1 MNFLAPFF
9 LLGALAVAGPII
21 FHLIRRTTREVRPF
35 SSLMFLQPTPPR
47 VTSRSRIENLWL
59 LLLRCLVL
67 LVLTLG
73 FARPFFR
80 EGSAKSVDASG
91 AARRIAILVDTS
103 ASMRREKLWQQAR
116 ETAEA
121 ILQTT
126 TPLDAVTVVAF
137 DRTPRVL
144 TDMERWRTVPIA
156 ERVPNAVRQLA
167 AVSPGW
173 GGTNLGA
180 AVLQALDVISG
191 ARQAVPSRGEIVII
205 SDMQEGARLDGLQ
218 GLEWPANV
226 TMRFETLKAAKLGNA
241 SAQWLVGGEQRD
253 AADKDDKLRVRI
265 TNAAESKAEKFR
277 LTWGAAADAVLDAY
291 VPAGQSTVLRVPNA
305 ATGANKLTL
314 TGDEADFDNTLWL
327 LPSQPRR
334 VPVMFLGED
343 KEDDIRGSL
352 FYVRR
357 AFQQTAQ
364 QIVEITARR
373 AGDAVATFEFQK
385 AQLVFIGDGAT
396 DAQLAAARQ
405 FARDGKLVVLPMTNA
420 ASADVLGRL
429 LEIPNLTAEEAVVR
443 EYALLAQIDFQSP
456 LFSAF
461 ADPRYSD
468 FTKIHFWHHRRL
480 DAAKLP
486 GVQVLASFE
495 SRDPAILRVPIGE
508 KEKGG
513 VIVLT
518 SSWRPADSQLALSS
532 KFIPLLHS
540 ILDESS
546 GLPPARAQYFV
557 GDEIILPPGPQSFTM
572 RKPDGSEVP
581 VAAGGKFSATDQPG
595 IYVAN
600 PGELRFAVNLDPE
613 ESRTSPLGRDR
624 LAALAL
630 PTEDKT
636 APAATTAN
644 AAMRALGTDAE
655 QKQKLWRWLVI
666 AAVIFLLVET
676 AVAAKLSTVRR
687 NPEATQ

>member
-1 MNFLAPFF
+1 MNFLSPLF
-9 LLGALAVAGPII
+9 LLGAMAIAGPIL
-21 FHLIRRTTREVRPF
+21 FHLIRRTTREVKPF

-47 VTSRSRIENLWL
+47 VTSRSRVENLWL

-67 LVLTLG
+67 LALTLG

-80 EGSAKSVDASG
+80 ESSAKIPEAS
-91 AARRIAILVDTS
+91 AQARRLAILVDVS

-116 ETAEA
+116 EKAEA
-121 ILQTT
+121 LLQAT
-126 TPLDAVTVVAF
+126 TPLDVVTLITF

-144 TDMERWRTVPIA
+144 VDMEQWRAMPVA

-167 AVSPGW
+167 AASPGW
-173 GGTNLGA
+173 VGTNLGA
-180 AVLQALDVISG
+180 AVLQALDLISG
-191 ARQAVPSRGEIVII
+191 ARQATPSHGEIVVI

-226 TMRFETLKAAKLGNA
+226 TVRFETVKATKLGNA
-241 SAQWLVGGEQRD
+241 SAQWLVGGEQKD
-253 AADKDDKLRVRI
+253 AAEKDDKLRVRI
-265 TNAAESKAEKFR
+265 SNAAEAKSEKFR
-277 LTWGAAADAVLDAY
+277 VAWGATPDSSLDAY
-291 VPAGQSTVLRVPNA
+291 VPAGQSTVLRVPSA
-305 ATGANKLTL
+305 AAEANKLTL
-314 TGDEADFDNTLWL
+314 TGDDADFDNTLWL

-334 VPVMFLGED
+334 VPVMFLGEE

-364 QIVEITARR
+364 QIVEVTARR
-373 AGDAVATFEFQK
+373 AGDTVATFEFQK

-405 FARDGKLVVLPMTNA
+405 FARNGKLAVLPMTNA
-420 ASADVLGRL
+420 ASAEVLGRL
-429 LEIPNLTAEEAVVR
+429 LEIPNLSAEEAVVR

-456 LFSAF
+456 LFSPF
-461 ADPRYSD
+461 ADPRFSD

-480 DAAKLP
+480 DATKLP
-486 GVQVLASFE
+486 NARVLASFE
-495 SRDPAILRVPIGE
+495 SRDPAILRVPIG
-508 KEKGG
+508 KGG

-532 KFIPLLHS
+532 KFIPLLHA

-557 GDEIILPPGPQSFTM
+557 GDEIILPPGPQALTM
-572 RKPDGSEVP
+572 RKPDGSEVA
-581 VAAGGKFSATDQPG
+581 VTAGGKFSATDQPG
-595 IYVAN
+595 IYIAN

-630 PTEDKT
+630 PMDDKIT
-636 APAATTAN
+636 AAATAS
-644 AAMRALGTDAE
+644 AAAHATGVDAE

-676 AVAAKLSTVRR
+676 ALAAKVSAARPNVR
-687 NPEATQ
+687 NSEVSP

>member
-9 LLGALAVAGPII
+9 LLGAAAIAGPII
-21 FHLIRRTTREVRPF
+21 FHLIRRTTREVKPF

-67 LVLTLG
+67 LALALG

-80 EGSAKSVDASG
+80 ESNAKTADAG
-91 AARRIAILVDTS
+91 VQARRLAILVDTS
-103 ASMRREKLWQQAR
+103 ASMRRETLWQQACEKA
-116 ETAEA
+116 ETL
-121 ILQTT
+121 LQAT
-126 TPLDAVTVVAF
+126 TPLDAVTVLTF

-144 TDMERWRTVPIA
+144 VDMEQWRTSPIEQRA
-156 ERVPNAVRQLA
+156 PNAARQIA

-173 GGTNLGA
+173 SGTNLGA
-180 AVLQALDVISG
+180 AVLQALDLISG
-191 ARQAVPSRGEIVII
+191 ARQAAPSRGEIVVI

-226 TMRFETLKAAKLGNA
+226 TVRFETVKAAKLGNA
-241 SAQWLVGGEQRD
+241 SAQWLIGGEQKD

-265 TNAAESKAEKFR
+265 SNAAESKAEKFR
-277 LTWGAAADAVLDAY
+277 LTWGAEADAMLDAY
-291 VPAGQSTVLRVPNA
+291 VPAGQSTVLRVPKLPEGVN
-305 ATGANKLTL
+305 NLTL
-314 TGDEADFDNTLWL
+314 TGDDTDFDNTLWL
-327 LPSQPRR
+327 LPPQPRR

-343 KEDDIRGSL
+343 KEDDTRGSL
-352 FYVRR
+352 FYLRR

-364 QIVEITARR
+364 EIVEISARR
-373 AGDAVATFEFQK
+373 ESDAVATFEFQK
-385 AQLVFIGDGAT
+385 AQLVFLGGEAT
-396 DAQLAAARQ
+396 DAQIGAARQ
-405 FARDGKLVVLPMTNA
+405 FARDGRLVVMPMTNA
-420 ASADVLGRL
+420 ASATALGRL
-429 LEIPNLTAEEAVVR
+429 LEIPSLTADEAVVR

-456 LFSAF
+456 LFAPF
-461 ADPRYSD
+461 ADPRFSD

-480 DAAKLP
+480 DTAKLS
-486 GVQVLASFE
+486 GAQVLASFE
-495 SRDPAILRVPIGE
+495 SRDPAILRVPLG
-508 KEKGG
+508 KGG
-513 VIVLT
+513 VIVLS

-557 GDEIILPPGPQSFTM
+557 GDEIILPPGAQSFTM
-572 RKPDGSEVP
+572 RKPDGSEAP

-600 PGELRFAVNLDPE
+600 PGELRFVVNLDPE
-613 ESRTSPLGRDR
+613 ESRTSPIGRDR

-630 PTEDKT
+630 PMDDKT
-636 APAATTAN
+636 ATAATTAN
-644 AAMRALGTDAE
+644 AAVRALATDAE
-655 QKQKLWRWLVI
+655 QKQKLWRWLVV

-676 AVAAKLSTVRR
+676 AIAAKVSALRPISR
-687 NPEATQ
+687 NSEVAP